1 MLIQLWAQIHT
12 TVYKSYLHKYI
23 CIETGDSLG
32 ERNSSTGNFP
42 TKPNV
47 SLRSLRSRI
56 TSPEATARSL
66 IRRSFPVQYYF
77 EAPKISIIKFSTSPE
92 LENETNIV
100 SRPGGDFRHT
110 HPQLP
115 GRDYSD
121 QQRTFAIGLV
131 IEAEKMA
138 ANPDAPIPDTVTPQK
153 ERLLMN
159 ILANPNFKKAA
170 IKSDRSTELKIAFEE
185 LDLNLH
191 FIELSRSSSEVS
203 VEELRA
209 SAKADIESAN
219 DMLLYHQADPNSEDS
234 KGGVASVPPLNFM
247 YIGLPIFKKAL
258 KEDNSKTAPFTL
270 ALELLPDLR
279 WIESRIPQILD
290 ESARAQV
297 LTDYSNARDVLDIY
311 EYRLQN
317 PVSGDLTKEGFVE
330 RRMTQLKH
338 TPRLDAALKVSLEI
352 EALNDHIK
360 ELMSKPLELLEELA
374 IPVAVEDLEAAI
386 ETLAEY
392 HGAVKAERISSSL
405 TSSKVKRL
413 AQLVELHGSK
423 YSELQLAL
431 DVIDEMRASYKAIST
446 ERPPPISK
454 SSPVRASSPPKS
466 RLDFSFPFP
475 HVEDYDAE
483 FESLLPG
490 SDVRNSQLIKRVART
505 LKTYSLSNISYKD
518 VPDVY
523 KKSVA
528 SLRHDYSHAGTV
540 RMAKTLVSISHGM
553 GMISDV
559 YPEFPTPVER
569 VEYEAVL
576 DTMKSTDPSFIT
588 THFEDELPSSE
599 TLENALI
606 LLKNGPAI
614 FRNHVMGG
622 WGNGTLPEEICGYY
636 DQDTKLI
643 IAFDDPD
650 LSDEIT
656 QDALYF
662 EFSVDPNTSR
672 VHLVTG
678 WEAPSI
684 AYLDGMQVAELR
696 EPSEEPSADPLDDL
710 HFEPPVEAA
719 DVEAREVQLVQPVP
733 DLSLDEE
740 TTEPE
745 FDLHQWI
752 DSERTDKGSKPGTP
766 LEAVLGEAGAP
777 EPHPTEVDWPEG
789 VEIDVGAEFDEPAVP
804 SSERI
809 THPEVTPSNKIVMG
823 WLELPSEAPTTPPP
837 SKVSEDVSAELVF
850 DLPNVGINDDLE
862 KALNQSF
869 PRKIGGVES
878 PRNVNI
884 RRVARTLILY
894 LGLNSEYTKSAE
906 QVQMLLTVRS
916 GSPVDPSIPPVY
928 AKAVES
934 LKDNPEL
941 SNLIPLAVG
950 LVNAS
955 EEASGQKSTAMLPDQ
970 VPPSVQ
976 ARPAVVPE
984 PLQPPQAA
992 EPISSVFDQPPV
1004 EDDQTIFQRLQPHQ
1018 KILITKALYQTDC
1031 TADDLEKF
1039 RTMDPGVRE
1048 LRMQNYIASVW
1059 PHEDFKANLKAFREA
1074 KASLYQ
1080 TFSLKLPSPDEK
1092 ERAITNPANLSPVQR
1107 DMVAGLFGIQAS
1119 EVTGKHI
1126 TGFGIWTRG
1135 EPAELLS
1142 YWEQTL
1148 LDDFNIISLS
1158 QSMVTSK
1165 ASPYHR
1171 LSSENLMILSFILNK
1186 DPSQMTSQDFVNI
1199 EAVTTFR
1206 KKLRRNA
1213 YFWRDANEYS
1223 ILNAFAYK
1231 WFTST
1236 KEQRQRQWMNGSVN
1250 MFSVSDFAHRLR
1262 FVKPMSYA
1270 EADTKILEAIY
1281 EKPIAEIPQDNISAF
1296 GSAILN
1302 KTYAGDSEDSKEYYP
1317 QLLRLFE
1324 IAGDPKNLRD
1334 TVSKNEE
1341 FNILLE
1347 FLGGPRLAVKV
1358 DFVKVA
1364 GLTAP
1369 KFQTLQVDGDNGR
1382 KRLHVTDD
1390 YCETNDDCFTG
1401 VEITLSTGQVIRL
1414 KAVFDGMGG
1423 HDTMKGTVPG
1433 YMSNGQIA
1441 STVARETVELCASA
1455 GWIQT
1460 PEEARR
1466 AVVIADLAVVFEQIS
1481 KKRDPKSTNQEN
1493 DMGTTATIT
1502 LRIGNQFYGIHAGDS
1517 EYKIIRDREVVFQC
1531 PIHNMAY
1538 MMKSLGHEPN
1548 GKFPTNVIVSALGTV
1563 STFIDINGFKLVDG
1577 DVDFLSSDGISDLI
1591 LDKEIVG
1598 LIDQCPDL
1606 DDAGHAMLRL
1616 AESRKQKG
1624 RYTSS
1629 IPPDPSNGSD
1639 SEQIKG
1645 HNDDK
1650 TVVLDRYSAD
1660 KKYVTLALGSD
1671 SEDLS

>member
-1 MLIQLWAQIHT
+1 M
-12 TVYKSYLHKYI
+12 
-23 CIETGDSLG
+23 G
-32 ERNSSTGNFP
+32 ESNSSTGNSS

-47 SLRSLRSRI
+47 SMRSLRSRI

-66 IRRSFPVQYYF
+66 IKKTFPATYHF
-77 EAPKISIIKFSTSPE
+77 EAPKIPIIKFSTAFE
-92 LENETNIV
+92 LENETNVI
-100 SRPGGDFRHT
+100 SRPGDDFRHT

-115 GRDYSD
+115 GRDYSE

-131 IEAEKMA
+131 IEAEQMA
-138 ANPDAPIPDTVTPQK
+138 RDPDAPVPDTVTPQK
-153 ERLLMN
+153 ERLLMS

-170 IKSDRSTELKIAFEE
+170 IKSDRSTELRIAFEE

-191 FIELSRSSSEVS
+191 FIELSRSSSGAS

-209 SAKADIESAN
+209 LAKADIELAN
-219 DMLLYHQADPNSEDS
+219 DILLYHQADPNSEDS

-247 YIGLPIFKKAL
+247 YVGLPIFENAL
-258 KEDNSKTAPFTL
+258 KKDNSKTAPFTL
-270 ALELLPDLR
+270 ALQLLPDLR

-290 ESARAQV
+290 ESARAQA
-297 LTDYSNARDVLDIY
+297 LTDYSNARGVLDIY

-317 PVSGDLTKEGFVE
+317 PVAGDLTKEGFVE
-330 RRMTQLKH
+330 RRMAQLKH
-338 TPRLDAALKVSLEI
+338 TSRLDDALQVSSELEV
-352 EALNDHIK
+352 LNNHIS
-360 ELMSKPLELLEELA
+360 ELMSKPLELLEDLA

-392 HGAVKAERISSSL
+392 HGAVKAESISSSL

-423 YSELQLAL
+423 YTELQLAL
-431 DVIDEMRASYKAIST
+431 DVIDEMRAEFKAIST

-454 SSPVRASSPPKS
+454 STPVRASSPPKS
-466 RLDFSFPFP
+466 RLDFLFPFP
-475 HVEDYDAE
+475 HVADSDAE

-505 LKTYSLSNISYKD
+505 LKTYSLSSIPYKD

-540 RMAKTLVSISHGM
+540 RMAKTLVTISHGM

-559 YPEFPTPVER
+559 YPEFPTPLEQA
-569 VEYEAVL
+569 EYEAL
-576 DTMKSTDPSFIT
+576 LATMKSTDPSFIT
-588 THFEDELPSSE
+588 NHFEDELPSSE
-599 TLENALI
+599 ALENALI
-606 LLKNGPAI
+606 LLKNGPAL

-636 DQDTKLI
+636 DPDTKLI

-650 LSDEIT
+650 LSEEIT
-656 QDALYF
+656 QDAIYF

-678 WEAPSI
+678 WDAPSI
-684 AYLDGMQVAELR
+684 AYLDGMQVAELL
-696 EPSEEPSADPLDDL
+696 ETSEEPTSDLFEEPSLDPLADL

-719 DVEAREVQLVQPVP
+719 DAEAREVRPVQPVP
-733 DLSLDEE
+733 ELSLDEE
-740 TTEPE
+740 ITEPE
-745 FDLHQWI
+745 SELRKWM
-752 DSERTDKGSKPGTP
+752 DSQRTVKDSKPGTP

-777 EPHPTEVDWPEG
+777 EPHPTELDWPEG
-789 VEIDVGAEFDEPAVP
+789 IEVEIGTSDFDEPAVP
-804 SSERI
+804 PSERI
-809 THPEVTPSNKIVMG
+809 THPEITPSNKTVMG

-837 SKVSEDVSAELVF
+837 PKVSDDVSTELVF
-850 DLPNVGINDDLE
+850 DLPNVGINDELE
-862 KALNQSF
+862 AALNQSF
-869 PRKIGGVES
+869 PRKIGGVEN

-884 RRVARTLILY
+884 RRVARTLVLY
-894 LGLNSEYTKSAE
+894 LGLNSEYPRSAE

-916 GSPVDPSIPPVY
+916 GSPVDPTIPPVY

-934 LKDNPEL
+934 LKDNPDL

-955 EEASGQKSTAMLPDQ
+955 EETSGQKSTAMLPDS
-970 VPPSVQ
+970 PPSAVP
-976 ARPAVVPE
+976 ARPALVPQ
-984 PLQPPQAA
+984 PAQPPLVT

-1018 KILITKALYQTDC
+1018 KILIAKALYQTDC

-1039 RTMDPGVRE
+1039 RTMDSGVRE
-1048 LRMQNYIASVW
+1048 LHMQNYIASVW
-1059 PHEDFKANLKAFREA
+1059 PQGDFKRNLASFKEA
-1074 KASLYQ
+1074 KCSLYQ
-1080 TFSLKLPSPDEK
+1080 MFSLSLPSPSEK
-1092 ERAITNPANLSPVQR
+1092 ERAITNPANLSSVQR
-1107 DMVAGLFGIQAS
+1107 DMVASLFGIHAS

-1126 TGFGIWTRG
+1126 TGFGIWVSG
-1135 EPAELLS
+1135 EHAELLS

-1171 LSSENLMILSFILNK
+1171 LSSENLMLLSFILNK
-1186 DPSQMTSQDFVNI
+1186 DPMQMTPQDFVNI
-1199 EAVTTFR
+1199 EAVTAFR
-1206 KKLRRNA
+1206 KKLRHNA

-1236 KEQRQRQWMNGSVN
+1236 KEQRQRQWMNSSVN
-1250 MFSVSDFAHRLR
+1250 LFSVSDFAHRLR
-1262 FVKPMSYA
+1262 FVKPMTYA

-1281 EKPIAEIPQDNISAF
+1281 EKPIAEIPQDNITAF
-1296 GSAILN
+1296 ASAILN
-1302 KTYAGDSEDSKEYYP
+1302 KTYGDRAKEYYP
-1317 QLLRLFE
+1317 QLLRLFK
-1324 IAGDPKNLRD
+1324 IAGDPKNLRE
-1334 TVSKNEE
+1334 TVSKNEK

-1347 FLGGPRLAVKV
+1347 FLGGPKLAVQAE
-1358 DFVKVA
+1358 FVKVA

-1369 KFQTLQVDGDNGR
+1369 KFQTRQVDDNGR
-1382 KRLHVTDD
+1382 KSLRVTDN

-1401 VEITLSTGQVIRL
+1401 VQITLPNGQVIHMNG
-1414 KAVFDGMGG
+1414 VFDGMGG
-1423 HDTMKGTVPG
+1423 HDTMKGLVPG
-1433 YMSNGQIA
+1433 YMSNGQVA
-1441 STVARETVELCASA
+1441 SNVARETVELCASA

-1466 AVVIADLAVVFEQIS
+1466 AIVIADLAVVFEQIA
-1481 KKRDPKSTNQEN
+1481 KKKDPDSTYQEN

-1517 EYKIIRDREVVFQC
+1517 EYKVIRDGEVVFQC
-1531 PIHNMAY
+1531 PIHNMGY
-1538 MMKSLGHEPN
+1538 MMKSLGQESN
-1548 GKFPTNVIVSALGTV
+1548 GKFPTNVIVSALGTL
-1563 STFIDINGFKLVDG
+1563 SSFIDINGFKLQNG
-1577 DVDFLSSDGISDLI
+1577 DKIFVSSDGISDLM
-1591 LDKEIVG
+1591 LDAEIVSILG
-1598 LIDQCPDL
+1598 QYPNL

-1629 IPPDPSNGSD
+1629 IPPDPSNGSA
-1639 SEQIKG
+1639 SEEIKG

-1650 TVVLDRYSAD
+1650 TVVLDEYSFDGRDVASFLESTWE
-1660 KKYVTLALGSD
+1660 VS
-1671 SEDLS
+1671 